1 MEFTGRIIA
10 VLEARSGVART
21 TGNPWMMQD
30 YVIEETMGQYPK
42 RMCFN
47 VFGEDKIK
55 NFNIQVGQE
64 LTVSFDVNAREYQG
78 RWYNDIRAWKVEP
91 AAQAA
96 AAPVAA
102 PFDAPVA
109 PFPPAQDSAPASSA
123 APSFETAS
131 DETSDLPF

>member
-10 VLEARSGVART
+10 VLEPRSGVART

-30 YVIEETMGQYPK
+30 FVIEEMMGQYPK

-55 NFNIQVGQE
+55 AMNIQVGQE
-64 LTVSFDVNAREYQG
+64 LTVSFDINAREYQG

-96 AAPVAA
+96 APATP
-102 PFDAPVA
+102 PLDAVA
-109 PFPPAQDSAPASSA
+109 PFPPAQPAAPAA
-123 APSFETAS
+123 ADPAVPAFDAAS